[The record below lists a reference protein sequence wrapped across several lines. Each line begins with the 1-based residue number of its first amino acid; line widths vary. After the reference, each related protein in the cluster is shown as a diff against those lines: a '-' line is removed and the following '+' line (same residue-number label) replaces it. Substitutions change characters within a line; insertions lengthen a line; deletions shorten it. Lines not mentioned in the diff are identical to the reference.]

1 MPVVNGK
8 QYPYTAA
15 GIAAANKAK
24 KSGNPGNAIGAQNRN
39 LRDLQTRGVP
49 GQGVP
54 PQPGIQPRTA
64 LNKPTARTALN
75 RPTRSNNVQQPGP
88 VTPKPPI
95 NDPTSKARKGKGY
108 NFTRN
113 LGGTPDIGY

>member
-24 KSGNPGNAIGAQNRN
+24 NNTGNPGPKTNIRN
-39 LRDLQTRGVP
+39 QSATLSDLKTGGETMNLEAVPALRG
-49 GQGVP
+49 
-54 PQPGIQPRTA
+54 
-64 LNKPTARTALN
+64 
-75 RPTRSNNVQQPGP
+75 NNVQQPGP
-88 VTPKPPI
+88 VVTPKPPI
-95 NDPTSKARKGKGY
+95 NDPTSRTRKGKGY

-113 LGGTPDIGY
+113 LGGDLPDIGY